1 MKVFLTGAAGFIGSH
16 VARLLVREG
25 QEVHA
30 LVRQSSDSWRI
41 DDILPQLH
49 LVRADLSDV
58 EELGS
63 QLRRIQPDLC
73 IHLAWYAEPGK
84 YLTSLENV
92 TSLSATL
99 RLASWLAELG
109 CRRFIGTGTCAE
121 YDSGLGY
128 PSEESPTR
136 PKSLYGATKLS
147 AQITLQQLADV
158 TGMEVAWC
166 RLFFQYGPFEDK
178 RRLVPSV
185 VRSLL
190 GCQAARTTRGEQIRD
205 FLYVEDVAAAI
216 WTVAQSDLSGPVNI
230 GSARPVAVRDMI
242 TTIGA
247 ILGRPELI
255 ELGALPYGASEPM
268 FICANNGRLTESTN
282 WVPRYDLDEGLRH
295 TVEWWRT
302 HIGVTA
308 SATSSVRP

>member
-1 MKVFLTGAAGFIGSH
+1 MRVFLTGATGFIGSH
-16 VARLLVREG
+16 VARLLVGEG
-25 QEVHA
+25 HEVHA
-30 LVRQSSDSWRI
+30 PVRQSSDPWRI

-63 QLRRIQPDLC
+63 QLRSIQPDLC

-92 TSLSATL
+92 ASLSATL

-128 PSEESPTR
+128 PAEESPTR
-136 PKSLYGATKLS
+136 PNSLYGATKLS

-158 TGMEVAWC
+158 TEMEVAWC
-166 RLFFQYGPFEDK
+166 RLFFQYGPFEDE

-190 GCQAARTTRGEQIRD
+190 GGQAARTTRGEQIRD
-205 FLYVEDVAAAI
+205 FLHVEDVAAAI
-216 WTVAQSDLSGPVNI
+216 WAIAESDLSGTVNI
-230 GSARPVAVRDMI
+230 GSGKPVSVGDVV
-242 TTIGA
+242 TKIGT
-247 ILGRPELI
+247 ILGRPELM
-255 ELGALPYGASEPM
+255 EMGALPYSPSEPM
-268 FICANNGRLTESTN
+268 FICANNRRLTESTN
-282 WVPRYDLDEGLRH
+282 WVPRYDLDEGLCH
-295 TVEWWRT
+295 TIEWWQER
-302 HIGVTA
+302 IGVPATA
-308 SATSSVRP
+308 TGSVRP